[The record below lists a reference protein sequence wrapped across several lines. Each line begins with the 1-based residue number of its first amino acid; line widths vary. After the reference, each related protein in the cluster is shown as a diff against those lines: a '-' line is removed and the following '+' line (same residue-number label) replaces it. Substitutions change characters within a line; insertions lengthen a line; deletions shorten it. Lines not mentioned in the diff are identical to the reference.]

1 MTSNIN
7 EIQDAMRKLKRYM
20 RKYGHLYTDNCREY
34 IADNF
39 MLYLDAPTAP
49 DVLMQIYDTVGCGVK
64 EGSFYNAHLARI
76 QNMYGLDRNIVEV
89 GGGRIPSL
97 AKLIALKQ
105 KTGTITVYDPRLI
118 KTDNKIPNMTLKREY
133 FTLDSPVDNNQLVM
147 AFMPCDATEKA
158 LTAAAKNNADFL
170 IGLCEGGPHGDEFD
184 YFEDEEEWLGNILY
198 TAKRLVEQHNLGD
211 LVVTDLKEFD
221 DPYPVIYN
229 KRKNSKK

>member
-1 MTSNIN
+1 MKQITERI
-7 EIQDAMRKLKRYM
+7 EQIQKVEEFLKT
-20 RKYGHLYTDNCREY
+20 YGHLYDPRELEY
-34 IADNF
+34 IRRNWQNSLNSKFNMDIIRQVHSELGLISEEDNIYCGF
-39 MLYLDAPTAP
+39 M
-49 DVLMQIYDTVGCGVK
+49 
-64 EGSFYNAHLARI
+64 RI
-76 QNMYGLDRNIVEV
+76 LEENFGYDRNIIEV

-105 KTGTITVYDPRLI
+105 KKGTITVYDPRLI
-118 KTDNKIPNMTLKREY
+118 TTDSKIPNMTLKKEY
-133 FTLDSPVDNNQLVM
+133 FTLDSPVDKEQLVM

-198 TAKRLVEQHNLGD
+198 TAKRLVEQHDLGD
-211 LVVTDLKEFD
+211 LIVTDLKEFN

>member
-1 MTSNIN
+1 MKQIT
-7 EIQDAMRKLKRYM
+7 ERAEQIQKVEEFLKN
-20 RKYGHLYTDNCREY
+20 YGHLYDPRELEYIRRNWQNSLNSKFNMDIIRQVHSELGLVSETDNIYCG
-34 IADNF
+34 F
-39 MLYLDAPTAP
+39 MKILEEHFG
-49 DVLMQIYDTVGCGVK
+49 YD
-64 EGSFYNAHLARI
+64 RDI
-76 QNMYGLDRNIVEV
+76 IEV

-118 KTDNKIPNMTLKREY
+118 TTDSKIPNMTLKREY